1 MAIVACFYPPTT
13 VATITTG
20 LPQTTGA
27 PGTAAGSTPGSTPG
41 STIPGATPGTEVA
54 GVPAST
60 TTSLPPT
67 TTTMNYCVEEKGMN
81 QPLTIRPDQVTSNPT
96 PDQTTPPGDINPT
109 SSTTTP
115 GLNFPT
121 MNPQINVTLD
131 QPATL
136 TLIYVPVDRPNQPSN
151 VNEFTVVFIYPNG
164 TTSPS
169 FNSIVPSQGAT
180 TTTTPS
186 SGAPSQTTT
195 TPSPTGVVPASPQS
209 PQIDLPPNFQV
220 PAGTVIAI
228 TITSTDDQSPPRDV
242 CRR

>member
-1 MAIVACFYPPTT
+1 
-13 VATITTG
+13 
-20 LPQTTGA
+20 
-27 PGTAAGSTPGSTPG
+27 
-41 STIPGATPGTEVA
+41 
-54 GVPAST
+54 
-60 TTSLPPT
+60 
-67 TTTMNYCVEEKGMN
+67 
-81 QPLTIRPDQVTSNPT
+81 
-96 PDQTTPPGDINPT
+96 
-109 SSTTTP
+109 
-115 GLNFPT
+115 
-121 MNPQINVTLD
+121 
-131 QPATL
+131 L

-209 PQIDLPPNFQV
+209 SQIDLPPNFQV
-220 PAGTVIAI
+220 PRGTVIAI